1 MHRATAIEI
10 DGAHGEGGGSII
22 RTALCVAALTGQAV
36 SIHNA
41 RGGLRKPGTNSVD
54 LAISYILAQATKADV
69 VAKLGGDVLH
79 FAPKQRIA
87 PVRERIDVTRIGKG
101 SQSGSAVIVLQSLL
115 TPLAR
120 AGAMSRVECRGG
132 THVPFSPT
140 YEYFRLVTLR
150 AMEKI
155 GIYAVSSIESA
166 GYNSRSAGEIM
177 LEIEPSA
184 LNGFDFTRRGS
195 EIGLH
200 AVIVTSELQETVGLR
215 GVARCNELSRKDG
228 LNIRTEFV
236 KLRSST
242 PGAAVTFAAECEKGF
257 GGAQSLGERGKPIEE
272 VVEEAYYAFV
282 HWLNGEQ
289 GTDEFLADQI
299 LLPAVFS
306 GSPCAYTTSRI
317 TSTLLTTAWVI
328 KQMMPARITIL
339 GEEGEPGEVRISP

>member
-1 MHRATAIEI
+1 MHRATAIQI
-10 DGAHGEGGGSII
+10 DGSHGEGGGSII
-22 RTALCVAALTGQAV
+22 RTALGMASLTGQAV
-36 SIHNA
+36 SVYNA
-41 RGGLRKPGTNSVD
+41 RGGLRKSGTNSVD
-54 LAISYILAQATKADV
+54 MAIAHILAQATKADV
-69 VAKLGGDVLH
+69 VVKLGGESLH
-79 FAPKQRIA
+79 FAPKQRLGA
-87 PVRERIDVTRIGKG
+87 VRERVDMGRIAKG
-101 SQSGSAVIVLQSLL
+101 SHSGSAVLILQSLM

-120 AGAMSRVECRGG
+120 AGAMSRVVCRGG

-150 AMEKI
+150 AMAKM

-166 GYNSRSAGEIM
+166 GYNLRSSGEIT
-177 LEIEPSA
+177 LEVEPSVF
-184 LNGFDFTRRGS
+184 NGIDFTRRGS
-195 EIGLH
+195 EKGLH
-200 AVIVTSELQETVGLR
+200 AVIVTSELPETVGLR

-228 LNIRTEFV
+228 LNVRTEFM

-242 PGAAVTFAAECEKGF
+242 PGAAVTLAAEFEHGF

-282 HWLNGEQ
+282 HWLNGEH
-289 GTDEFLADQI
+289 GTDEFLADQL

>member
-1 MHRATAIEI
+1 
-10 DGAHGEGGGSII
+10 
-22 RTALCVAALTGQAV
+22 
-36 SIHNA
+36 
-41 RGGLRKPGTNSVD
+41 VD
-54 LAISYILAQATKADV
+54 LAISHILAQATRADV
-69 VAKLGGDVLH
+69 VAKLGDEVLH

-87 PVRERIDVTRIGKG
+87 PVRERIDLGRIGRG
-101 SQSGSAVIVLQSLL
+101 SLSGSAIIILQSVIA
-115 TPLAR
+115 PLAR
-120 AGAMSRVECRGG
+120 AGAMSRVTCRGG

-150 AMEKI
+150 AMEKM

-166 GYNSRSAGEIM
+166 GYHSRSAGEVM

-184 LNGFDFTRRGS
+184 FNGFDFTRRGS
-195 EIGLH
+195 EIGMH
-200 AVIVTSELQETVGLR
+200 AAIVTSELQETVGLR

-228 LNIRTEFV
+228 LSIRTEFI

-242 PGAAVTFAAECEKGF
+242 PGAAVTFTAEYENGF

-272 VVEEAYYAFV
+272 VVEEAYYSFV
-282 HWLNGEQ
+282 HWLNGEH

-306 GSPCAYTTSRI
+306 GNSCAYTTSRI
-317 TSTLLTTAWVI
+317 TNTLLTTARVI

-339 GEEGEPGEVRISP
+339 GEEGKPGEVRISL